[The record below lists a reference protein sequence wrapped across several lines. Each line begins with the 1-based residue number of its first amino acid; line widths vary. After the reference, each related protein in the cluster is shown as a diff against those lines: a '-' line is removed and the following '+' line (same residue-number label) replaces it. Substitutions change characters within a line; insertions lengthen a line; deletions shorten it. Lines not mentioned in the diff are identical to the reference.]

1 MKQDLNPLIWKKARD
16 SIKNSKLLLILG
28 TQLAISSAITLVNET
43 RRKGNPVIVINN
55 SSIAIP
61 LKKNEIIL
69 YYPVEKFF
77 RILSVIKF
85 FLI

>member
-1 MKQDLNPLIWKKARD
+1 MKQDLNPIIWKKARD
-16 SIKNSKLLLILG
+16 SIRNSKLLLILG
-28 TQLAISSAITLVNET
+28 TQLAISSAITLVNDA

-77 RILSVIKF
+77 KILSVIKF
-85 FLI
+85 L